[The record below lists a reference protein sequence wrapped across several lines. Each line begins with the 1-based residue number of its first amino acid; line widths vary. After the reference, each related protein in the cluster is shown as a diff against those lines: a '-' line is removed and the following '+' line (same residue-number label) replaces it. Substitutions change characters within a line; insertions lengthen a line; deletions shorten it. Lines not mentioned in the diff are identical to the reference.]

1 VILPSIL
8 STVFNTLIF
17 IKVRSSTRRVHA
29 AVTTMPVVTN
39 TKQQNARDV
48 HLLKHMLFISFIFI
62 IGWAPIYIISVME
75 LYINVPFWVDSLLKI
90 FPVLSSLITIMDLF
104 LYNHDL
110 RQYLKERFLNR
121 H

>member
-1 VILPSIL
+1 
-8 STVFNTLIF
+8 
-17 IKVRSSTRRVHA
+17 
-29 AVTTMPVVTN
+29 MPVVTN